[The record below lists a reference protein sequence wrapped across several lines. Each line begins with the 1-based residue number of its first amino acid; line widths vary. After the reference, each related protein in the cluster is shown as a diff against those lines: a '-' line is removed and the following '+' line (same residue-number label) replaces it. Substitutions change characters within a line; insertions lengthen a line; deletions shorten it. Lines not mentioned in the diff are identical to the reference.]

1 VQEVISASVI
11 FWQKQNTQQDGV
23 QYCDRYKVQ
32 VFPHIAL
39 IDPRT
44 GGEIWINK
52 RKGKMSSC
60 DFIDTLTDV
69 CERNSLANDAVK
81 SKSSSKE
88 DAARMLKQYQQVNGV
103 PSQKAAPA
111 AASSSSSDVK
121 DTSSSSSTSSGGKQL
136 SEDEQMALAIA
147 QSMSTAATGST
158 GTTSAAAAAQKA
170 SANTATSS
178 SNGSSSKD
186 VVVVNDDDDSSSND
200 SDVAFVNGNTAAA
213 SSNQSAAAA
222 AAGATSTTSVFDSI
236 QLLAEPT
243 AADAAKPIRVRIRL
257 TNGAMKSRC
266 FHSTEN
272 VSAIYKYVH
281 NEMQSDET
289 LLAEMIAQSDTPDSV
304 KFDLKTAYPSAS
316 IKPKWSDNIASMN
329 GCSLTMVWL
338 S

>member
-32 VFPHIAL
+32 TFPHIAL

-69 CERNSLANDAVK
+69 CERNSLADDAVK
-81 SKSSSKE
+81 SKTTSKE
-88 DAARMLKQYQQVNGV
+88 DAARMLKQYQQVNGA
-103 PSQKAAPA
+103 PTQKAAAAPA
-111 AASSSSSDVK
+111 SSSSDAKASSSSS
-121 DTSSSSSTSSGGKQL
+121 SSSGGKQL

-147 QSMSTAATGST
+147 ESMSGDTK
-158 GTTSAAAAAQKA
+158 GTQKA
-170 SANTATSS
+170 PVKTATSS
-178 SNGSSSKD
+178 SSSGNGSSSKD
-186 VVVVNDDDDSSSND
+186 VVVVNDDDSSND
-200 SDVAFVNGNTAAA
+200 SDVMVVNGNTAAA
-213 SSNQSAAAA
+213 AAAA
-222 AAGATSTTSVFDSI
+222 DTSTAAATTTSSVFENI
-236 QLLAEPT
+236 ELLPEPT
-243 AADAAKPIRVRIRL
+243 AADTTKPIRVRIRL
-257 TNGAMKSRC
+257 TNGTMKSRS
-266 FHSTEN
+266 FHSTES

-281 NEMQSDET
+281 NEILADDT
-289 LLAEMIAQSDTPDSV
+289 LLQEMTAQRDTPTDDGVSL

-316 IKPKWSDNIASMN
+316 IKSKWSDNIASMN